1 MADFAFKEEKLPS
14 KLNFKVWLKI
24 GKYALKQYKLLIL
37 CLLMTLFVSFYDSSF
52 IPLMNASAI
61 KASELMNGNNTT
73 SIFDLVIET
82 TFIFNIKASLTYL
95 QYMILFIVMILVRS
109 VAIFVLFYFQ
119 NIISMR
125 IMVDL
130 RRDSFRKLQELPF
143 SYFDKNSSGWLIAR
157 MQNDTSSIGDLI
169 SWDVNAIIWAVFD
182 LTFTFITMFSINWLY
197 SLVVLASLPIV
208 IVIVP
213 LFEKEVLLRHRIA
226 RNAYSYY
233 VGYLAETID
242 GAKTIKTLSSID
254 TVKKEADE
262 ITTDIKKKR
271 FRAHMINGYVQPIL
285 STLSSLTIAL
295 IIFLGLKNVGSM
307 DKASLV
313 STIILF
319 VGFVSSIYNP
329 LQNLSEVFSEIM
341 AGQAGAEKL
350 MQLIE
355 EKVTIVDTPE
365 VIAKYG
371 TILNPKKE
379 NYINLDGDIEFSHVS
394 FSYNEGVEIIHD
406 LNLKID
412 KGTSLAIVGETGSGK
427 TTTVNLLC
435 RFYEPSKG
443 HVYINNI
450 DYKDIG
456 LGCLRSSIGY
466 VQQNPYVFSGTY
478 LDNIIYGRL
487 DATLEDARNACKIVG
502 IDEYIM
508 STPNGYNTYL
518 PTGGG
523 SLSQGQ
529 KQLISFARAILKN
542 PAILILDE
550 ATSNIDPLTE
560 VKLQEALMNITKGRT
575 SIVIAHRLSTIVSS
589 DRIIVFDKGKIVEDG
604 NHETLLSR
612 NGIYKKLYNDQFAS
626 LSIDEQFEVSKKEEQ
641 IKQKL
646 SKC

>member
-73 SIFDLVIET
+73 SIFNLVIET

-213 LFEKEVLLRHRIA
+213 LFEKEVLLRHRKA

-466 VQQNPYVFSGTY
+466 VQQNPYVFSGTF

-604 NHETLLSR
+604 NHESLLSR
-612 NGIYKKLYNDQFAS
+612 NGIYKKLYTDQFAS

>member
-37 CLLMTLFVSFYDSSF
+37 CLIMTLFVSFYDSSF

-169 SWDVNAIIWAVFD
+169 SWDVNAIIWALFD
-182 LTFTFITMFSINWLY
+182 LTFTFITMFSVNWLY

-208 IVIVP
+208 IIVVP
-213 LFEKEVLLRHRIA
+213 LFEKEVLLRHRKA

-295 IIFLGLKNVGSM
+295 IIFLGLKNVGSL

-394 FSYNEGVEIIHD
+394 SSYNEGAEIIHD

-466 VQQNPYVFSGTY
+466 VQQNPYVFSGTF

-604 NHETLLSR
+604 NHQTLLSR

>member
-37 CLLMTLFVSFYDSSF
+37 CLIMTLFVSFYDSSF

-61 KASELMNGNNTT
+61 KASELMSGNNTT
-73 SIFDLVIET
+73 SIFDLAIET

-157 MQNDTSSIGDLI
+157 VQNDTSSIGDLI
-169 SWDVNAIIWAVFD
+169 SWDVNAIIWALFD

-208 IVIVP
+208 IIVVP
-213 LFEKEVLLRHRIA
+213 LFEKEVLLRHRKA

-295 IIFLGLKNVGSM
+295 IIFLGLKSVGSM

>member
-37 CLLMTLFVSFYDSSF
+37 CLIMTLFVSFYDSSF

-169 SWDVNAIIWAVFD
+169 SWDVNAIIWALFD
-182 LTFTFITMFSINWLY
+182 LTFTFITMFSVNWLY

-208 IVIVP
+208 IIVVP
-213 LFEKEVLLRHRIA
+213 LFEKEVLLRHRKA

-295 IIFLGLKNVGSM
+295 IIFLGLKNVGSL

-394 FSYNEGVEIIHD
+394 FSYNEGAEIIHD

-466 VQQNPYVFSGTY
+466 VQQNPYVFSGTF

>member
-73 SIFDLVIET
+73 SIFNLVIET

-109 VAIFVLFYFQ
+109 VAIFILFYFQ
-119 NIISMR
+119 NIVSVR

-182 LTFTFITMFSINWLY
+182 LTFTLITMFSINWLY

-271 FRAHMINGYVQPIL
+271 FRAHIINGYVQPIL

-307 DKASLV
+307 DEASLV

-379 NYINLDGDIEFSHVS
+379 NYINLDGDIEFKHVS

-466 VQQNPYVFSGTY
+466 VQQNPYVFSGTF

-560 VKLQEALMNITKGRT
+560 VKLQEALLNITKGRT

>member
-73 SIFDLVIET
+73 SIFDLAIET

-182 LTFTFITMFSINWLY
+182 LTFTLITMFSINWLY

-379 NYINLDGDIEFSHVS
+379 NYINLDGDIEFKHVS

-466 VQQNPYVFSGTY
+466 VQQNPYVFSGTF

-560 VKLQEALMNITKGRT
+560 VKLQEALLNITKGRT

-604 NHETLLSR
+604 NHESLLSR
-612 NGIYKKLYNDQFAS
+612 NGIYKKLYTDQFAS

>member
-37 CLLMTLFVSFYDSSF
+37 CLIMTLFVSFYDSSF

-169 SWDVNAIIWAVFD
+169 SWDVNAIIWALFD

-208 IVIVP
+208 IIVVP
-213 LFEKEVLLRHRIA
+213 LFEKEVLLRHRKA

-295 IIFLGLKNVGSM
+295 IIFLGLKNVGSL

>member
-37 CLLMTLFVSFYDSSF
+37 CLIMTLFVSFYDSSF

-61 KASELMNGNNTT
+61 KASELMSGNNTT

-169 SWDVNAIIWAVFD
+169 SWDVNAIIWALFD

-208 IVIVP
+208 IIVVP
-213 LFEKEVLLRHRIA
+213 LFEKEVLLRHRKA

-295 IIFLGLKNVGSM
+295 IIFLGLKNVGSL

>member
-61 KASELMNGNNTT
+61 KASELMNGNNTA

-169 SWDVNAIIWAVFD
+169 SWDVNAIIWALFD

-208 IVIVP
+208 IIVVP
-213 LFEKEVLLRHRIA
+213 LFEKEVLLRHRKA

-295 IIFLGLKNVGSM
+295 IIFLGLKNVGSL

-466 VQQNPYVFSGTY
+466 VQQNPYVFSGTF

>member
-37 CLLMTLFVSFYDSSF
+37 CLIMTLFVSFYDSSF

-109 VAIFVLFYFQ
+109 VAIFTLFYFQ

-169 SWDVNAIIWAVFD
+169 SWDVNAIIWALFD

-208 IVIVP
+208 IIVVP
-213 LFEKEVLLRHRIA
+213 LFEKEVLLRHRKA

-295 IIFLGLKNVGSM
+295 IIFLGLKNVGSL

>member
-73 SIFDLVIET
+73 SIFNLAIET

-169 SWDVNAIIWAVFD
+169 SWDVNAIIWALFD

-208 IVIVP
+208 IIVVP
-213 LFEKEVLLRHRIA
+213 LFEKEVLLRHRKA

-295 IIFLGLKNVGSM
+295 IIFLGLKNVGSL

>member
-37 CLLMTLFVSFYDSSF
+37 CLIMTLFVSFYDSSF

-143 SYFDKNSSGWLIAR
+143 SYFNKNSSGWLIAR

-169 SWDVNAIIWAVFD
+169 SWDVNAIIWALFD

-208 IVIVP
+208 IIVVP
-213 LFEKEVLLRHRIA
+213 LFEKEVLLRHRKA

-295 IIFLGLKNVGSM
+295 IIFLGLKNVGSL

>member
-37 CLLMTLFVSFYDSSF
+37 CLIMTLFVSFYDSSF

-61 KASELMNGNNTT
+61 KASELMSGNNTT

-157 MQNDTSSIGDLI
+157 VQNDTSSIGDLI
-169 SWDVNAIIWAVFD
+169 SWDVNAIIWALFD

-208 IVIVP
+208 IIVVP
-213 LFEKEVLLRHRIA
+213 LFEKEVLLRHRKA

-295 IIFLGLKNVGSM
+295 IIFLGLKNVGSL

-379 NYINLDGDIEFSHVS
+379 NYINLDGNIEFSHVS

>member
-37 CLLMTLFVSFYDSSF
+37 CLIMTLFVSFYDSSF

-61 KASELMNGNNTT
+61 KASELMSGNNTT

-95 QYMILFIVMILVRS
+95 QYMLLFIVMILVRS

-157 MQNDTSSIGDLI
+157 VQNDTSSIGDLI
-169 SWDVNAIIWAVFD
+169 SWDVNAIIWALFD

-208 IVIVP
+208 IIVVP
-213 LFEKEVLLRHRIA
+213 LFEKEVLLRHRKA

-295 IIFLGLKNVGSM
+295 IIFLGLKSVGSM

>member
-37 CLLMTLFVSFYDSSF
+37 CLIMTLFVSFYDSSF

-61 KASELMNGNNTT
+61 KASELMSGNNTT

-157 MQNDTSSIGDLI
+157 VQNDTSSIGDLI
-169 SWDVNAIIWAVFD
+169 SWDVNAIIWALFD

-208 IVIVP
+208 IIVVP
-213 LFEKEVLLRHRIA
+213 LFEKEVLLRHRKA

-295 IIFLGLKNVGSM
+295 IIFLGLKSVGSM

-394 FSYNEGVEIIHD
+394 FSYNEGAEIIHD

-466 VQQNPYVFSGTY
+466 VQQNPYVFSGTF
-478 LDNIIYGRL
+478 LDNIVYGRL

-575 SIVIAHRLSTIVSS
+575 SIVIAHRLSTIVST

>member
-37 CLLMTLFVSFYDSSF
+37 CLIMTLFVSFYDSSF

-169 SWDVNAIIWAVFD
+169 SWDVNAIIWALFD

-208 IVIVP
+208 IIVVP
-213 LFEKEVLLRHRIA
+213 LFEKEVLLRHRKA

-295 IIFLGLKNVGSM
+295 IIFLGLKNVGSL

-646 SKC
+646 LKC

>member
-37 CLLMTLFVSFYDSSF
+37 CLIMTLFVSFYDSSF

-169 SWDVNAIIWAVFD
+169 SWDVNAIIWALFD

-379 NYINLDGDIEFSHVS
+379 NYINLDGDIEFKHVS

-466 VQQNPYVFSGTY
+466 VQQNPYVFSGTF

-487 DATLEDARNACKIVG
+487 DAILEDARNACKIVG

>member
-37 CLLMTLFVSFYDSSF
+37 CLIMTLFVSFYDSSF

-61 KASELMNGNNTT
+61 KASELMSGNNTT

-157 MQNDTSSIGDLI
+157 VQNDTSSIGDLI
-169 SWDVNAIIWAVFD
+169 SWDVNAIIWALFD

-208 IVIVP
+208 IIVVP
-213 LFEKEVLLRHRIA
+213 LFEKEVLLRHRKA

-285 STLSSLTIAL
+285 STLSSLTITL
-295 IIFLGLKNVGSM
+295 IIFLGLMNVGSL

-466 VQQNPYVFSGTY
+466 VQQNPYVFSGTF

-604 NHETLLSR
+604 NHESLLSR

>member
-37 CLLMTLFVSFYDSSF
+37 CLIMTLFVSFYDSSF

-61 KASELMNGNNTT
+61 KASELMNGNNST
-73 SIFDLVIET
+73 SIFNLVIET
-82 TFIFNIKASLTYL
+82 TFIFNIKANLTYL

-109 VAIFVLFYFQ
+109 VAIFILFYFQ
-119 NIISMR
+119 NIISMK

-182 LTFTFITMFSINWLY
+182 LTFTLITMFSINWLY

-208 IVIVP
+208 VVVVP

-307 DKASLV
+307 DEASLV

-365 VIAKYG
+365 VIEKYG

-394 FSYNEGVEIIHD
+394 FSYNEGVEVIHD

-466 VQQNPYVFSGTY
+466 VQQNPYVFSGTF

-542 PAILILDE
+542 PSILILDE

-560 VKLQEALMNITKGRT
+560 VKLQEALMNITKSRT

-612 NGIYKKLYNDQFAS
+612 NGVYKKLYTDQFAS
-626 LSIDEQFEVSKKEEQ
+626 LSIDEQFEVSKKEDE

>member
-73 SIFDLVIET
+73 SIFNLVIET
-82 TFIFNIKASLTYL
+82 TFIFNIKANLTYL

-119 NIISMR
+119 NIVSMR

-182 LTFTFITMFSINWLY
+182 LTFTLITMFSINWLY

-379 NYINLDGDIEFSHVS
+379 NYINLDGDIEFKHVS

-466 VQQNPYVFSGTY
+466 VQQNPYVFSGTF

-612 NGIYKKLYNDQFAS
+612 NGIYKKLYTDQFAS

>member
-37 CLLMTLFVSFYDSSF
+37 CLIMTLFVSFYDSSF

-61 KASELMNGNNTT
+61 KASELMSGNNTT
-73 SIFDLVIET
+73 SIFDLAIET

-157 MQNDTSSIGDLI
+157 VQNDTSSIGDLI
-169 SWDVNAIIWAVFD
+169 SWDVNAIIWALFD

-208 IVIVP
+208 IIVVP
-213 LFEKEVLLRHRIA
+213 LFEKEVLLRHRKA

-295 IIFLGLKNVGSM
+295 IIFLGLMNVGSL

-466 VQQNPYVFSGTY
+466 VQQNPYVFSGTF
-478 LDNIIYGRL
+478 LDNIVYGRL

-604 NHETLLSR
+604 NHESLLSR

>member
-73 SIFDLVIET
+73 SIFNLVIET

-109 VAIFVLFYFQ
+109 VAIFILFYFQ

-182 LTFTFITMFSINWLY
+182 LTFTLITMFSINWLY

-295 IIFLGLKNVGSM
+295 IIFLGLKNVCSM

-379 NYINLDGDIEFSHVS
+379 NYINLDGDIEFKHVS

-466 VQQNPYVFSGTY
+466 VQQNPYVFSGTF

-508 STPNGYNTYL
+508 STPDGYNTYL
-518 PTGGG
+518 STGGG

-560 VKLQEALMNITKGRT
+560 VKLQEALLNITKGRT

>member
-37 CLLMTLFVSFYDSSF
+37 CLIMTLFVSFYDSSF

-61 KASELMNGNNTT
+61 KASELMSGNNTT

-169 SWDVNAIIWAVFD
+169 SWDVNAIIWALFD
-182 LTFTFITMFSINWLY
+182 LTFTFITMFSVNWLY

-208 IVIVP
+208 IIVVP
-213 LFEKEVLLRHRIA
+213 LFEKEVLLRHRKA

-295 IIFLGLKNVGSM
+295 IIFLGLKNVGSL

-394 FSYNEGVEIIHD
+394 FSYNEGAEIIHD

-443 HVYINNI
+443 HVYIHNT

-466 VQQNPYVFSGTY
+466 VQQNPYVFSGTF

>member
-73 SIFDLVIET
+73 SIFNLVIET

-109 VAIFVLFYFQ
+109 VAIFILFYFQ

-182 LTFTFITMFSINWLY
+182 LTFTLITMFSINWLY

-379 NYINLDGDIEFSHVS
+379 NYINLDGNIEFSHVS

-406 LNLKID
+406 LDLKID

-466 VQQNPYVFSGTY
+466 VQQNPYVFSGTF

-508 STPNGYNTYL
+508 STPDGYNTYL

>member
-24 GKYALKQYKLLIL
+24 GKYGLKQYKLLIL

-73 SIFDLVIET
+73 SIFNLVIET

-109 VAIFVLFYFQ
+109 VAIFTLFYFQ
-119 NIISMR
+119 NIVSMK

-208 IVIVP
+208 VVVVP

-307 DKASLV
+307 DEASLV

-365 VIAKYG
+365 VIEKYG

-394 FSYNEGVEIIHD
+394 FSYNEGVEVIHD

-466 VQQNPYVFSGTY
+466 VQQNPYVFSGTF

-487 DATLEDARNACKIVG
+487 DATLEDARNACKVVG

-542 PAILILDE
+542 PSILILDE

-604 NHETLLSR
+604 NHGTLLSR
-612 NGIYKKLYNDQFAS
+612 NGIYKKLYTDQFAS

>member
-73 SIFDLVIET
+73 SIFNLVIET

-109 VAIFVLFYFQ
+109 VAIFTLFYFQ
-119 NIISMR
+119 NIVSMK

-169 SWDVNAIIWAVFD
+169 SWDVNAIIWALFD

-208 IVIVP
+208 VVVVP

-307 DKASLV
+307 DEASLV

-379 NYINLDGDIEFSHVS
+379 NYINLDGDIEFKHVS

-443 HVYINNI
+443 HVYVNNI

-466 VQQNPYVFSGTY
+466 VQQNPYVFSGTF

-612 NGIYKKLYNDQFAS
+612 NGIYKKLYTDQFAS

>member
-37 CLLMTLFVSFYDSSF
+37 CLIMTLFVSFYDSSF

-157 MQNDTSSIGDLI
+157 VQNDTSSIGDLI
-169 SWDVNAIIWAVFD
+169 SWDVNAIIWALFD

-208 IVIVP
+208 IIVVP
-213 LFEKEVLLRHRIA
+213 LFEKEVLLRHRKA

-295 IIFLGLKNVGSM
+295 IIFLGLKNVGSL

-394 FSYNEGVEIIHD
+394 FSYNEGAEIIHD

>member
-14 KLNFKVWLKI
+14 KINFKVWLKI

-130 RRDSFRKLQELPF
+130 RRNSFRKLQELPF

-169 SWDVNAIIWAVFD
+169 SWDVNAIIWALFD

-208 IVIVP
+208 IIVVP
-213 LFEKEVLLRHRIA
+213 LFEKEVLLRHRKA

-365 VIAKYG
+365 VIDKYG

>member
-24 GKYALKQYKLLIL
+24 GKYALKQYKLPIL
-37 CLLMTLFVSFYDSSF
+37 CLIMTLFVSFYDSSF

-109 VAIFVLFYFQ
+109 VAIFTLFYFQ

-169 SWDVNAIIWAVFD
+169 SWDVNAIIWALFD

-208 IVIVP
+208 IIVVP
-213 LFEKEVLLRHRIA
+213 LFEKEVLLRHRKA

-295 IIFLGLKNVGSM
+295 IIFLGLKNVGSL

>member
-37 CLLMTLFVSFYDSSF
+37 CLIMTLFVSFYDSSF

-109 VAIFVLFYFQ
+109 VAIFTLFYFQ

-169 SWDVNAIIWAVFD
+169 SWDVNAIIWALFD

-208 IVIVP
+208 IIVVP
-213 LFEKEVLLRHRIA
+213 LFEKEVLLRHRKA

-295 IIFLGLKNVGSM
+295 IIFLGLKNVGSL

-443 HVYINNI
+443 YVYINNI

-466 VQQNPYVFSGTY
+466 VQQNPYVFSGTF

>member
-37 CLLMTLFVSFYDSSF
+37 CLIMTLFVSFYDSSF

-157 MQNDTSSIGDLI
+157 VQNDTSSIGDLI
-169 SWDVNAIIWAVFD
+169 SWDVNAIIWALFD

-208 IVIVP
+208 IIVVP
-213 LFEKEVLLRHRIA
+213 LFEKEVLLRHRKA

-295 IIFLGLKNVGSM
+295 IIFLGLKNVGSL

>member
-73 SIFDLVIET
+73 SIFNLVIET

-109 VAIFVLFYFQ
+109 VAIFILFYFQ
-119 NIISMR
+119 NIVSMR

-182 LTFTFITMFSINWLY
+182 LTFTLITMFSINWLY

-379 NYINLDGDIEFSHVS
+379 NYINLDGDIEFKHVS
-394 FSYNEGVEIIHD
+394 FSYNEGAEIIHD

-466 VQQNPYVFSGTY
+466 VQQNPYVFSGTF

-508 STPNGYNTYL
+508 STPDGYNTYL

-560 VKLQEALMNITKGRT
+560 VKLQEALLNITKGRT

-612 NGIYKKLYNDQFAS
+612 NGIYKKLYTDQFAS

>member
-37 CLLMTLFVSFYDSSF
+37 CLIMTLFVSFYDSSF

-169 SWDVNAIIWAVFD
+169 SWDVNAIIWALFD
-182 LTFTFITMFSINWLY
+182 LTFTFITMFSVNWLY

-208 IVIVP
+208 IIVVP
-213 LFEKEVLLRHRIA
+213 LFEKEVLLRHRKA

-295 IIFLGLKNVGSM
+295 IIFLGLMNVGSM

-466 VQQNPYVFSGTY
+466 VQQNPYVFSGTF

>member
-37 CLLMTLFVSFYDSSF
+37 CLIMTLFVSFYDSSF

-61 KASELMNGNNTT
+61 KASELMSGNNTT

-157 MQNDTSSIGDLI
+157 VQNDTSSIGDLI
-169 SWDVNAIIWAVFD
+169 SWDVNAIIWALFD

-208 IVIVP
+208 IIVVP
-213 LFEKEVLLRHRIA
+213 LFEKEVLLRHRKA

-295 IIFLGLKNVGSM
+295 IIFLGLKSVGSM

>member
-24 GKYALKQYKLLIL
+24 VKYALKQYKLLIL
-37 CLLMTLFVSFYDSSF
+37 CLIMTLFVSFYDSSF
-52 IPLMNASAI
+52 VPLMNASAI
-61 KASELMNGNNTT
+61 KASELMNGNNST
-73 SIFDLVIET
+73 SIFNLVIET
-82 TFIFNIKASLTYL
+82 TFIFNIKANLTYL
-95 QYMILFIVMILVRS
+95 QYMILFIVMILIRS

-119 NIISMR
+119 NIVSMK

-182 LTFTFITMFSINWLY
+182 LTFTFITMFSIDWLY

-208 IVIVP
+208 VVVVP

-307 DKASLV
+307 DEASLV

-379 NYINLDGDIEFSHVS
+379 NYINLDGDIEFKHVS
-394 FSYNEGVEIIHD
+394 FSYNEGVEVIHD

-466 VQQNPYVFSGTY
+466 VQQNPYVFSGTF

-542 PAILILDE
+542 PSILILDE

-604 NHETLLSR
+604 NHETLLSH
-612 NGIYKKLYNDQFAS
+612 NGIYKKLYTDQFAS
-626 LSIDEQFEVSKKEEQ
+626 LSIDEQFEVSKKEDE

>member
-37 CLLMTLFVSFYDSSF
+37 CLIMTLFVSFYDSSF

-61 KASELMNGNNTT
+61 KASELMSGNNTT
-73 SIFDLVIET
+73 SIFNLVIET

-169 SWDVNAIIWAVFD
+169 SWDVNAIIWALFD

-208 IVIVP
+208 IIVVP
-213 LFEKEVLLRHRIA
+213 LFEKEVLLRHRKA

-295 IIFLGLKNVGSM
+295 IIFLGLKSVGSM

-466 VQQNPYVFSGTY
+466 VQQNPYVFSGTF

>member
-37 CLLMTLFVSFYDSSF
+37 CLIMTLFVSFYDSSF

-208 IVIVP
+208 IIVVP

>member
-61 KASELMNGNNTT
+61 KASELMSGNNTA

-169 SWDVNAIIWAVFD
+169 SWDVNAIIWALFD

-208 IVIVP
+208 IIVVP
-213 LFEKEVLLRHRIA
+213 LFEKEVLLRHRKA

-295 IIFLGLKNVGSM
+295 IIFLGLKNVGSL

-466 VQQNPYVFSGTY
+466 VQQNPYVFSGTF

>member
-37 CLLMTLFVSFYDSSF
+37 CLIMTLFVSFYDSSF

-157 MQNDTSSIGDLI
+157 VQNDTSSIGDLI
-169 SWDVNAIIWAVFD
+169 SWDVNAIIWALFD

-208 IVIVP
+208 IIVVP
-213 LFEKEVLLRHRIA
+213 LFEKEVLLRHRKA

-295 IIFLGLKNVGSM
+295 IIFLGLMNVGSL

-443 HVYINNI
+443 HVYINKI

-612 NGIYKKLYNDQFAS
+612 NGIYKKLYNDQFAT